1 MPTFSQYERSFSQ
14 YERQDDQYHPVYQ
27 STETQSSIIC
37 TSTFSIN
44 IQKVKHVHNLLI
56 TSIGF
61 IQRFSPLNISGL
73 TPLPIIET
81 TLFPIFP
88 QGNSYSSKAKPETS
102 STDQIS
108 SIKASTSSRFPW
120 FKI

>member
-1 MPTFSQYERSFSQ
+1 MPTFSQCERSFSQ

-44 IQKVKHVHNLLI
+44 IQKVKHVHNSLI
-56 TSIGF
+56 TFIGCK
-61 IQRFSPLNISGL
+61 QRFAPLNISGL
-73 TPLPIIET
+73 IPLPIIET
-81 TLFPIFP
+81 TFFPISS

-108 SIKASTSSRFPW
+108 SIKAPTSSRFPW